1 VVQGGAKAVKQT
13 REFLAGR
20 GALLL
25 ALAILLLAIVLRYYG
40 VM

>member
-1 VVQGGAKAVKQT
+1 MQGGAKAVKKAKD
-13 REFLAGR
+13 FLAGR

-25 ALAILLLAIVLRYYG
+25 ALAILLLAILLRYLG